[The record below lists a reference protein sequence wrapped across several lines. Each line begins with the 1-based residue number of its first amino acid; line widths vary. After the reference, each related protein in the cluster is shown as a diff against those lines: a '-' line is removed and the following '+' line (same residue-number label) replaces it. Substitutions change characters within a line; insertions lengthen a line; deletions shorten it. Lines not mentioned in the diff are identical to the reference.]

1 MAELIIEG
9 DNELVRQVQEFTPT
23 LTATFTVQ
31 PSNNGN
37 SLIQQD
43 KLTSVQIASKK
54 VLITK
59 GNDMQ

>member
-1 MAELIIEG
+1 MAELITEDSQVIEQ
-9 DNELVRQVQEFTPT
+9 LQEFTPT
-23 LTATFTVQ
+23 MAATFTVH
-31 PSNNGN
+31 PSNSGH